1 MILGYTKML
10 GSHVLH
16 DIDLTNNQ
24 KIVLA
29 KAVLSGA
36 LDSKVKVPLNS
47 APLVVARD
55 LLDELGIIHYSHKR
69 NTIKI
74 HDEYVEFLKQE
85 GVIDDTNQLTP
96 EIQELMNNSVP
107 TTESMSFKEFY
118 SLN

>member
-1 MILGYTKML
+1 ML

-16 DIDLTNNQ
+16 DIDLSNNQ

-36 LDSKVKVPLNS
+36 LDSKVKVPLNT

-55 LLDELGIIHYSHKR
+55 LLDELGIIHYSHKH

-74 HDEYVEFLKQE
+74 HDEYVDFLKQE
-85 GVIDDTNQLTP
+85 GVIDETNQLTP
-96 EIQELMNNSVP
+96 EVQELMNGNNR
-107 TTESMSFKEFY
+107 TTESMTFAEY
-118 SLN
+118 YNLN

>member
-1 MILGYTKML
+1 ML

-16 DIDLTNNQ
+16 DLDLTNNQ

-36 LDSKVKVPLNS
+36 IDSKVKVPLNS

-55 LLDELGIIHYSHKR
+55 LLDELGIIHYSHR
-69 NTIKI
+69 HNTIKI

-85 GVIDDTNQLTP
+85 GVIDETNQLTP
-96 EIQELMNNSVP
+96 EVQELMNNE
-107 TTESMSFKEFY
+107 TRTNEGMSFKEY
-118 SLN
+118 YNLN